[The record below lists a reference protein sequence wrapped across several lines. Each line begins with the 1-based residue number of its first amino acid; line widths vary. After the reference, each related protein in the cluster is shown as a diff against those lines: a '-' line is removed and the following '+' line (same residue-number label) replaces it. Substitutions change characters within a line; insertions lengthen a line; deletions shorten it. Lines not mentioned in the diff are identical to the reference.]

1 MKLKHILSIQV
12 AIGALLTMTSSIVL
26 AAGEA
31 LTLEKVVGLITDGI
45 TVLIGLAVTVTIG
58 ILVYGGFQM
67 AYSRGEKKDFDAG
80 KETIKNASIGLL
92 VILGVGIIIATISS
106 IAQNPSSIV
115 R

>member
-1 MKLKHILSIQV
+1 MKLKRIFSLQAAAFV
-12 AIGALLTMTSSIVL
+12 VFLAASSIAL

-31 LTLEKVVGLITDGI
+31 LTLEKVVGLITDSI
-45 TVLIGLAVTVTIG
+45 NLLIGLAVTVTIG
-58 ILVYGGFQM
+58 ILIYGGFQM
-67 AYSRGEKKDFDAG
+67 AYSRGVQKDFDVG

-106 IAQNPSSIV
+106 FAQNPSSIV